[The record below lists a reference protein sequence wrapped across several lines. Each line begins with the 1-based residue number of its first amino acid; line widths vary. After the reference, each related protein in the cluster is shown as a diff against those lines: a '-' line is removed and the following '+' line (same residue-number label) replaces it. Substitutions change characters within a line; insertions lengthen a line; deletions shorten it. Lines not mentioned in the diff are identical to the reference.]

1 MSDNEKYFTKLV
13 DGDLAVKTLVQSGS
27 IIPEDKKDPK
37 RYVTALVQT
46 ENGKEL
52 CIKTVDVNGSGSSYV
67 EKPTI
72 VEDLTSTSI
81 TLAEAK
87 ANTIYKYGT
96 LSSLTITANETS
108 DEEILI
114 YFTSGATCT
123 VSFPNTLQWINEDVL
138 SPDANTKYVI
148 SIINNIATYGSYN

>member
-13 DGDLAVKTLVQSGS
+13 NGDLAIKTLVQNGS
-27 IIPEDKKDPK
+27 IISEDKKDPK

-46 ENGKEL
+46 ANGKEL
-52 CIKTVDVNGSGSSYV
+52 CVKTIDIGGSDNV
-67 EKPTI
+67 KKPTI
-72 VEDLTSTSI
+72 VEDTTSTSI

-96 LSSLTITANETS
+96 LSSLTITENETS

-123 VSFPNTLQWINEDVL
+123 VSFPNTLQWVNEDIL
-138 SPDANTKYVI
+138 DPDANTKYVI
-148 SIINNIATYGSYN
+148 SIINNIAAYGSYN